1 MSNKAIIVLEKGPLD
16 GAEIRWPNN
25 GGDFPT
31 TLQFG
36 FDRLL
41 DPAQPL
47 TSAGVIRY
55 CKYIAY
61 QGEQFGPI
69 SNEDGLPENEV
80 QYYLFAGE
88 SDENA
93 ESISDLWSKE

>member
-1 MSNKAIIVLEKGPLD
+1 
-16 GAEIRWPNN
+16 
-25 GGDFPT
+25 
-31 TLQFG
+31 
-36 FDRLL
+36 
-41 DPAQPL
+41 L

-55 CKYIAY
+55 CKYVAY

-88 SDENA
+88 SDDHA